1 MIGAAKNFCDGWQDG
16 MHSPK
21 LSRSFRDAM
30 KKTNSI
36 FPIRWTQILCIFA
49 GLYALAATIY
59 LFIETGQPSGSRD
72 FHQFWYAGHFVRQ
85 GQDPYGAF
93 FAREQPHLPVQYLD
107 GVIVDQYPVAQPNL
121 AMTPTNT
128 PIMVLLLT
136 PFSFFSWSVAKWM
149 FLIVNLLLMAVT
161 GWLVLRR
168 VPFAGVQLAPI
179 DELLL
184 FLVYF
189 DLSATRIA
197 IENGQTTLIVFLF
210 MLLSILYAKRSWQI
224 AGLALGVALAKYS
237 LSLPVFLFFLY
248 KRNFRLLLLAIAV
261 QILGVLALAAIAQT
275 SPVTIAMENVRLF
288 VEIFNQAGVYINLA
302 SQLDLLTSNQL
313 IRQIPV
319 LLMTLLVFLLA
330 FLWLRRRK
338 IRVSSSDEVMDFHI
352 LTILFVWTMLV
363 GYHRLYDTLI
373 LIFFVVLVIKGFAYP
388 KLWKLNSRERTLLLT
403 LMAAIPPIL
412 ILPERVVDYIFPTYY
427 GPISN
432 GVTAAL
438 FIIMLVTSMFLLR
451 RYLQARHIEIITQG

>member
-1 MIGAAKNFCDGWQDG
+1 
-16 MHSPK
+16 
-21 LSRSFRDAM
+21 M
-30 KKTNSI
+30 KEKKSI
-36 FPIRWTQILCIFA
+36 LPARWAQLICIVA
-49 GLYALAATIY
+49 GLYAVAVAIY
-59 LFIETGQPSGSRD
+59 LLVETGKPSGSRD

-85 GQDPYGAF
+85 GLDPYEAF
-93 FAREQPHLPVQYLD
+93 FAREQPQLPVRYLD

-121 AMTPTNT
+121 AMAPTNT
-128 PIMVLLLT
+128 PVMVLLLT
-136 PFSFFSWSVAKWM
+136 PFSFFSWNVAKWM
-149 FLIVNLLLMAVT
+149 FLVLNLILMAVT
-161 GWLVLRR
+161 GWLALRR
-168 VPFAGVQLAPI
+168 IPFAGVQLARI

-197 IENGQTTLIVFLF
+197 IENGQTALIVFLF
-210 MLLSILYAKRSWQI
+210 MLLAILYAKRSWQV

-248 KRNFRLLLLAIAV
+248 KKNFRVLLLAV
-261 QILGVLALAAIAQT
+261 FLQGLGVLALAAITQSSA
-275 SPVTIAMENVRLF
+275 VTIVMENVRLF

-302 SQLDLLTSNQL
+302 SQFDLLTPNQL

-319 LLMTLLVFLLA
+319 LLMTLLVFVLA

-338 IRVSSSDEVMDFHI
+338 AAVSSSDEVMDFHI
-352 LTILFVWTMLV
+352 LTMLFIWTMLV

-373 LIFFVVLVIKGFAYP
+373 LIFFIVLVVKGLAYP
-388 KLWKLNSRERTLLLT
+388 NLWKLSTRERAMLMA

-412 ILPERVVDYIFPTYY
+412 ILPERIVDYVFPTYY
-427 GPISN
+427 GPVSN

-438 FIIMLVTSMFLLR
+438 FVLMLVASMFLLR
-451 RYLQARHIEIITQG
+451 RYLQNRRTEMITSRIVPVAQDQPETQRRSDPVV